1 MKTSSKLMTSLVTT
15 VILIWMLGV
24 IPNDELNK
32 NMYKMVNFF
41 AFAYLAVSGYYLGK
55 LFSEALPKEIK
66 KYFIVCL
73 SAIVLLAF
81 GIAALNEALK
91 VIDTENECIRDL
103 VSQGAERKDIQTENG
118 KCYLGA

>member
-1 MKTSSKLMTSLVTT
+1 MKTSSKLITSLATT

-24 IPNDELNK
+24 MPNDEN
-32 NMYKMVNFF
+32 NQNVYKMARFF
-41 AFAYLAVSGYYLGK
+41 AFAYSAVSGYYLGK
-55 LFSEALPKEIK
+55 LFSEALPKEVK

-81 GIAALNEALK
+81 GIAALNQALN
-91 VIDTENECIRDL
+91 VIDAENECIRDL

-118 KCYLGA
+118 KCYLGG